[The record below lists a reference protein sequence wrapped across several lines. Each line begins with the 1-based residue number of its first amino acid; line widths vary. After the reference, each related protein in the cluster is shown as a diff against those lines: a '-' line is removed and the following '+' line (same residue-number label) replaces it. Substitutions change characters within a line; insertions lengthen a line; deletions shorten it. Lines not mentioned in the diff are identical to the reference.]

1 MGGARLLRT
10 LAVVLLVLA
19 LVGLGTGGALLATA
33 TSAMRRVDVEGLARA
48 GGRMNVLVVG
58 SDSRDGLSDEQLQ
71 QLGTEAVEG
80 RRTDSIFLL
89 SARGGSAA
97 MLSFP
102 RDLFVQRCDGTQ
114 GRINGAYSQGGP
126 SCLVQTVSEVS
137 GIPVT
142 HYLEIDFAG
151 FIGLVDAVG
160 GVQVFL
166 EAPLVDVPAGV
177 DLPAGCSRLDG
188 RQAIGFVRARGD
200 GGDLGRIARQQRF
213 LKELVEEVASLRTLV
228 DVPRLFAVARSA
240 GAAVTADRGFGPFD
254 LLRLARAGR
263 GLAGGG
269 LATYTVAST
278 PQEIGGAAVLVPTDG
293 AGAVF
298 SRFAD
303 GSILDVPP
311 QPEVG
316 PQPADVEVDV
326 LNAAGVAGL
335 AGRGRDL
342 LLERGFR
349 VGQVENA
356 PSRPA
361 TVVLHAPGFEAQAL
375 LVASQLDGVGTQLSD
390 AGGPRL
396 ALVIGQ
402 DTNLRPAPPPS
413 PADPAPPPPPPAG
426 AAAGAAPVPA
436 DC

>member
-1 MGGARLLRT
+1 VGPTGVLRGV
-10 LAVVLLVLA
+10 AVVALVA
-19 LVGLGTGGALLATA
+19 TLVGLLTGGALLATTA
-33 TSAMRRVDVEGLARA
+33 SAMRRVEVDGLGSAFP
-48 GGRMNVLVVG
+48 RMNVLVVG
-58 SDSRDGLSDEQLQ
+58 SDSRDGLSDEQLLA
-71 QLGTEAVEG
+71 LGTEAVEG

-114 GRINGAYSQGGP
+114 GRINGAYSSGGP
-126 SCLVQTVSEVS
+126 GCLAQTVSELT
-137 GIPVT
+137 GISVT
-142 HYLEIDFAG
+142 HYLEVDFAG

-160 GVQVFL
+160 GVSIFL
-166 EAPLVDVPAGV
+166 DAPLVDVPAGV
-177 DLPAGCSRLDG
+177 DLGAGCNRLDG

-213 LKELVEEVASLRTLV
+213 LKQLADELASPKTLV
-228 DVPRLFAVARSA
+228 DVPGLFAIARSA
-240 GAAVTADRGFGPFD
+240 GAAVTADQGLGPVD

-269 LATYTVAST
+269 LATYTVPST
-278 PQEIGGAAVLVPTDG
+278 PQTLGGAAVLVPTDG
-293 AGAVF
+293 ADAVF

-311 QPEVG
+311 QSEVG

-326 LNAAGVAGL
+326 LNAAGVVGL

-342 LLERGFR
+342 LVERGFR

-356 PSRPA
+356 PPRPDTA
-361 TVVLHAPGFEAQAL
+361 VLHAPGFESQAL
-375 LVASQLDGVGTQLSD
+375 LVAAQLEGVGTELSD
-390 AGGPRL
+390 AGGSRL

-402 DTNLRPAPPPS
+402 DTMLT
-413 PADPAPPPPPPAG
+413 PAPPPPPPEVAPAPPPSSG
-426 AAAGAAPVPA
+426 AAGTAPVPA